1 MISEGKNT
9 KKNEEF
15 QLEDLLE
22 IDSENLLAEILQLG
36 LQQLME
42 AEHDHHIGAGHYE
55 RSARRRTSRNGY
67 KPRQLYTRVGTLHL
81 RLPQTH
87 DAEFIKDIA

>member
-1 MISEGKNT
+1 MTSTEKNT

-42 AEHDHHIGAGHYE
+42 AERDHHIGA
-55 RSARRRTSRNGY
+55 A
-67 KPRQLYTRVGTLHL
+67 PL
-81 RLPQTH
+81 RAQRPAAHQP
-87 DAEFIKDIA
+87 